1 MYYLDI
7 DTPMINFQRIL
18 NDDIYVDKSLL
29 IEKTNHMI
37 GKRNI
42 EREDKS
48 GKGYV
53 DYLFTPI
60 NKQYSPIILEL
71 KFTKSAKD
79 AIDQIFERHYIGK
92 VKAYQEVLLVGI
104 NYDLGS
110 KHHEC
115 MIETYKNITK
125 NTD

>member
-71 KFTKSAKD
+71 QSKS
-79 AIDQIFERHYIGK
+79 R
-92 VKAYQEVLLVGI
+92 
-104 NYDLGS
+104 
-110 KHHEC
+110 
-115 MIETYKNITK
+115 IEK
-125 NTD
+125 